1 MKLLEKFW
9 KTKRNLSQQIDTH
22 FRQLSMQTQRQL
34 FMAIGILSV
43 CIIVTNWIE
52 PFPHSAASELIP
64 SAYTLPAVTSQ
75 GIEDRILTEAEYAML
90 TSFIQM
96 MDSVRLHDPET
107 YDLIAKDHVGLVDSV
122 KFVIS
127 LYKQTP
133 H

>member
-1 MKLLEKFW
+1 MKLLEKFR
-9 KTKRNLSQQIDTH
+9 KTKRNLSQRIDTH
-22 FRQLSMQTQRQL
+22 YRQLSMQTQRQL
-34 FMAIGILSV
+34 LMAAGILLV
-43 CIIVTNWIE
+43 CIIITTSIE
-52 PFPHSAASELIP
+52 PFPHSTASELAP
-64 SAYTLPAVTSQ
+64 SAYTLPAVTAQ
-75 GIEDRILTEAEYAML
+75 GIDDPILTDAEYAML